1 MTKTK
6 RLIDLM
12 MVVYEKRK
20 FTAEQLAEEF
30 GVSYRT
36 MLRYLQE
43 LSGMGVPLYSEP
55 GRHGGYSLLHRSK
68 APVVGPDRPLPPT
81 RTLFKPSVRLM
92 GVEFKAPFTA
102 VYMANSVIPGLW
114 AELRARMEEIEGAVR
129 PERLI
134 GAVRSRSVAYHYVAG
149 AEVVSFG
156 RIPEGMTAITIP
168 AGAYAVYSHQG
179 LYRREER
186 DQTYFRALERLR
198 GQGMDH
204 EPDAYG
210 LEIFTS
216 YAHAKEDRECEI
228 YIPLK

>member
-20 FTAEQLAEEF
+20 FTTEQLAEEF

-55 GRHGGYSLLHRSK
+55 GRHGGYSLLNRSK
-68 APVVGPDRPLPPT
+68 APAIGADRPLPPT
-81 RTLFKPSVRLM
+81 RTLFKPAVRLI

-102 VYMANSVIPGLW
+102 IYMANTVIPGLW
-114 AELRARMEEIEGAVR
+114 AELRSRIGEIEGAVG

-156 RIPEGMTAITIP
+156 RIPEGMIGMTIP
-168 AGAYAVYSHQG
+168 ARAYAVYAHQG

-198 GQGMDH
+198 RQGLDH
-204 EPDAYG
+204 EPEAYG
-210 LEIFTS
+210 LETF
-216 YAHAKEDRECEI
+216 APQAQNNANQECEI

>member
-12 MVVYEKRK
+12 MVVYEKRR

-55 GRHGGYSLLHRSK
+55 GRHGGYSLLNRSK
-68 APVVGPDRPLPPT
+68 ASPIGADRPLPPT
-81 RTLFKPSVRLM
+81 RTLFKPSLRLI

-102 VYMANSVIPGLW
+102 VYMANTVIPGLW
-114 AELRARMEEIEGAVR
+114 AELRERLGEIEGAVR
-129 PERLI
+129 PTRLV

-149 AEVVSFG
+149 AEVSSFG
-156 RIPEGMTAITIP
+156 RIPDGMTGLTIP
-168 AGAYAVYSHQG
+168 ARAYAVYAHQG

-186 DQTYFRALERLR
+186 DQTYFHALERLR
-198 GQGMDH
+198 RQGLDH
-204 EPDAYG
+204 ETEAYG
-210 LEIFTS
+210 LEVLAPRTPGKDDQE
-216 YAHAKEDRECEI
+216 YEI

>member
-55 GRHGGYSLLHRSK
+55 GRHGGYSLLNRSK
-68 APVVGPDRPLPPT
+68 APAIGAAQSLPPT
-81 RTLFKPSVRLM
+81 RTLFKPAVRLI
-92 GVEFKAPFTA
+92 GIEFKAPFTA
-102 VYMANSVIPGLW
+102 VYMANTIIPGLR
-114 AELRARMEEIEGAVR
+114 AEIRERLGEIEGAVR

-156 RIPEGMTAITIP
+156 RIPEGMTGITIP
-168 AGAYAVYSHQG
+168 AKAYAVYAHQG
-179 LYRREER
+179 QYRREER
-186 DQTYFRALERLR
+186 DQTYFHALERLR
-198 GQGMDH
+198 RQGLDH
-204 EPDAYG
+204 DPEAYG
-210 LEIFTS
+210 LETFV
-216 YAHAKEDRECEI
+216 AQALGKDDQECEI